1 MSHGPRRLTKQQ
13 LDQEIAALLKSGITS
28 CREIASLIGNSR
40 STISQRL
47 LELEAANHA
56 HRRKYT
62 HGQADAWFHG
72 PVLGKDGLP
81 LNPQKPLYAGK
92 RSAKEYAEFPLVG
105 GRNMLDVYLFGPA
118 KRGTPRCTACGVEQ
132 GEQHLS
138 GCIVALM
145 AA

>member
-28 CREIASLIGNSR
+28 CREMASLMGHSR

-47 LELEAANHA
+47 LQLEAANHA

-62 HGQADAWFHG
+62 HGLADAWFYG
-72 PVLGKDGLP
+72 PALGKDGLP
-81 LNPQKPLYAGK
+81 LSPQKPLYATERATQG
-92 RSAKEYAEFPLVG
+92 YAEFPLVD
-105 GRNMLDVYLFGPA
+105 GRNMLDFYLFGPA
-118 KRGTPRCTACGVEQ
+118 KRRAPRCTACGVDQ
-132 GEQHLS
+132 GEQHLA
-138 GCIVALM
+138 GCIVALV